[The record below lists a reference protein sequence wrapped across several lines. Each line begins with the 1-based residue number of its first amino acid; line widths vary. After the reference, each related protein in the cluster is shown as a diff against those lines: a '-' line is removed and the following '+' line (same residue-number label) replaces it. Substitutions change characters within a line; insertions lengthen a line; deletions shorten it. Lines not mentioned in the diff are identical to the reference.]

1 MISIVVEKLEKDKI
15 NIQNKFT
22 QLYRSKLKVENL
34 LLNHLEKKDIA
45 YNLNTKETQ
54 NIDEY
59 TQEFMNQIW
68 KNPKSLATILLNSKI
83 NDFKNNLAHFIIHNL
98 YDNISSLI
106 HKDDQL
112 IYIITLLLKEEI
124 NNLKDLNE
132 LFIEE
137 NKIDIIFFEFS
148 KKIELRFFFKRIFLE
163 ILNKL
168 EDTYSFLN
176 ISLTPE
182 GIKGTYNLL
191 FNSNKEEYRKKFS
204 ENALNK
210 IKSFFENDEKNDL
223 IKEKFILTPFNEY
236 ELNKKL
242 EEYKGNKEM
251 KDFIENIITI
261 TKSSQ
266 EPEKFFGSY
275 IINNLNQKELNY
287 YINSFIQSI
296 DIIDMIFDDLIKY
309 SDLLPY
315 SIRCIFKILLFLIS
329 KKFPKSR
336 GIEQIRIL
344 SYYFFKKIFFSLIFN
359 FQFNT
364 FINEIEILKR
374 TKNNILIIHELLD
387 NIVIGDLFTGNLSP
401 FNWYI
406 IEKIPKIFELFNNIC
421 QVNLPSFI
429 DKLINDGLPE
439 NYEYDYFSEHPEEK
453 ILYRNIC
460 FNNDELSCLL
470 TNVEECK
477 NRISINKRVLSK
489 IGLIR
494 EIIEQNKNDLLSLDK
509 NNNKNEIF
517 VFIKKGINYFLLTD
531 FINNK
536 EYDKIISYLENKN
549 KYFYLKEIK
558 IIETNE
564 DRIQNNIIKAKNL
577 LIALLYNFEKLS
589 KNNFKSENWGNIVN
603 ILKELKKNTSKY
615 PFILDNN
622 YIPINWYLDSLIQN
636 LPRLPKNY
644 IENDYEKFLD
654 EIKNDLLNSSI
665 FHLKEKKFENLE
677 KLDEY
682 LRELDKENLF
692 FNKIK
697 NIFND
702 IILNEEAYNFINY
715 IEKNKINFK
724 FKSKVPSEKALN
736 EIFKADI
743 NFSNLFNKNKK
754 EKGYY
759 NTIEIFINNFPNLSN
774 INANNLSEIRNAKVI
789 IDNYLILIKNE
800 LYIYKYESKKNI
812 DEIYNKIY
820 DYIMERL
827 YNRLFPKEQLDIDNN
842 IYKNC
847 KKHIWINFN
856 NLIKKEK
863 DFILDNYLPDSINS
877 LRQFE
882 IEKSPRKKLLCL
894 KNLFK
899 SMNGLVKFNG
909 DKPLETDV
917 IIPLLEFSFI
927 KSKPEKIYSNCKY
940 VEFFCDIKDDGKEGN
955 FYLSNMLAV
964 CELISNIS
972 LNNLYN
978 ITESDYEQNC
988 KLSDEGLFY

>member
-15 NIQNKFT
+15 DIQNKFT

-439 NYEYDYFSEHPEEK
+439 NYEYDYFSEHPE
-453 ILYRNIC
+453 
-460 FNNDELSCLL
+460 
-470 TNVEECK
+470 
-477 NRISINKRVLSK
+477 
-489 IGLIR
+489 
-494 EIIEQNKNDLLSLDK
+494 
-509 NNNKNEIF
+509 
-517 VFIKKGINYFLLTD
+517 KKY
-531 FINNK
+531 
-536 EYDKIISYLENKN
+536 
-549 KYFYLKEIK
+549 
-558 IIETNE
+558 
-564 DRIQNNIIKAKNL
+564 
-577 LIALLYNFEKLS
+577 
-589 KNNFKSENWGNIVN
+589 
-603 ILKELKKNTSKY
+603 
-615 PFILDNN
+615 
-622 YIPINWYLDSLIQN
+622 
-636 LPRLPKNY
+636 Y
-644 IENDYEKFLD
+644 IEIY
-654 EIKNDLLNSSI
+654 
-665 FHLKEKKFENLE
+665 
-677 KLDEY
+677 
-682 LRELDKENLF
+682 
-692 FNKIK
+692 
-697 NIFND
+697 
-702 IILNEEAYNFINY
+702 
-715 IEKNKINFK
+715 
-724 FKSKVPSEKALN
+724 V
-736 EIFKADI
+736 
-743 NFSNLFNKNKK
+743 
-754 EKGYY
+754 
-759 NTIEIFINNFPNLSN
+759 
-774 INANNLSEIRNAKVI
+774 
-789 IDNYLILIKNE
+789 LI
-800 LYIYKYESKKNI
+800 
-812 DEIYNKIY
+812 
-820 DYIMERL
+820 M
-827 YNRLFPKEQLDIDNN
+827 
-842 IYKNC
+842 
-847 KKHIWINFN
+847 
-856 NLIKKEK
+856 
-863 DFILDNYLPDSINS
+863 
-877 LRQFE
+877 
-882 IEKSPRKKLLCL
+882 
-894 KNLFK
+894 
-899 SMNGLVKFNG
+899 MN
-909 DKPLETDV
+909 
-917 IIPLLEFSFI
+917 
-927 KSKPEKIYSNCKY
+927 
-940 VEFFCDIKDDGKEGN
+940 
-955 FYLSNMLAV
+955 
-964 CELISNIS
+964 
-972 LNNLYN
+972 
-978 ITESDYEQNC
+978 
-988 KLSDEGLFY
+988 